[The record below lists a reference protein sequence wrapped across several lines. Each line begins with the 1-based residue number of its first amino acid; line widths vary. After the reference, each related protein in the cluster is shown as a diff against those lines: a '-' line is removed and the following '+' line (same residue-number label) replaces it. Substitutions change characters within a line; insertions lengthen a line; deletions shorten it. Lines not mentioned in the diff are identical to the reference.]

1 MPGDLSSLKSSLSV
15 APYNDVM
22 KTEKRLETI
31 FGKTTAF
38 QKLEF
43 ILMDFASLISLL
55 DKPWEYNLVLNFHH
69 KFTFFCKVAKI
80 R

>member
-1 MPGDLSSLKSSLSV
+1 M
-15 APYNDVM
+15 
-22 KTEKRLETI
+22 LETI
-31 FGKTTAF
+31 FGKTAAF

-43 ILMDFASLISLL
+43 ILMDFASLILLL